1 MNLRTESLN
10 PQSKEGLVRLLTRL
24 YTRLLG
30 GLRGSRVK
38 LVALFGMATIAA
50 IPLAGCAVSS
60 GSADRKADGPMT
72 QCPPFPGWAAGLTE
86 VTIGPMQLNPPD
98 ISPNDPSYRP
108 PIDVPQCSVIILNSD
123 AKLFS
128 YSFVPND
135 SGYLKQVSP
144 AIDQIA
150 FYVIGPVGAT
160 MTVRVDVS
168 TKGIYEWANQLT
180 IGPGQV
186 TN

>member
-1 MNLRTESLN
+1 
-10 PQSKEGLVRLLTRL
+10 
-24 YTRLLG
+24 
-30 GLRGSRVK
+30 
-38 LVALFGMATIAA
+38 MATIAA
-50 IPLAGCAVSS
+50 MPLAGCAVSS

-98 ISPNDPSYRP
+98 LSPNDPSYRP
-108 PIDVPQCSVIILNSD
+108 PIDVPQCSVIILNRD
-123 AKLFS
+123 ASLFP

-168 TKGIYEWANQLT
+168 TKGIYEWGNQLT